1 MKAIQTNLI
10 IGSIR
15 SRRDKSLSFTAETP
29 ELTSDEKV
37 AFMDMQGLNLK
48 ALFEPLDETVEEVIE
63 VEKDI
68 DQKSQATR
76 IRSVLFLNWKQE
88 GEPGEFRDF
97 YREKTE
103 KYIEYL
109 KGKLE

>member
-1 MKAIQTNLI
+1 VKAIQTNLI